1 MNQHPMNGAASP
13 FDPDPFA
20 RLRPPRLDGYATHEV
35 MNQATALVG
44 HNAFTGDRLLGEIV
58 ARDGI
63 GWARPLLADAG
74 ATVASARVADLAR
87 DANRFTPE
95 LRSHDRFGH
104 RIDEIAFHPAWHE
117 LMSLA
122 IGQGTHSLSWT
133 AGRPG
138 GHVARGMLS
147 YLWNQG
153 ESGICCP
160 LGMTYSAVPALRL
173 QPDLAALWEPFI
185 LSTRYD
191 AAAAP
196 MQRKTGGTVGMTLTE
211 KQAGSDLR
219 ATQTTAR
226 PASAQT
232 GPGAAYL
239 IDGHKWFFSVPH
251 SDLFVT
257 LARTDRGLSCFL
269 LPGWLPD
276 GSRNRL
282 VIQRLKD
289 KCGNRSNASSE
300 IEYRGALAWLVG
312 EEGQGIK
319 AALAMTHLTRLDFA
333 IGSAGLMRRALS
345 EAIHHTTAR
354 RAFQRRL
361 VDQPLMQ
368 NVVADLAV
376 EVEAATLLAFRLAR
390 AVDEEQSGDE
400 AASLLV
406 RIGTPVA
413 KYWNCKRVVGVVH
426 EALECH
432 GGNGFV
438 EEGPMARLYREA
450 PLNGIWEGSGNIIAL
465 DVLRAASR
473 SPGTVP
479 AFLDEVRRAGGGERR
494 LDRMVARLEDEL
506 RRTEEHEARARRIV
520 EKMATALQ
528 ASLLLRHAPSAVAD
542 AFCATRLEGDGG
554 AVYGSLPAGVDRHAI
569 VDRARI
575 DGGGVGDARL

>member
-1 MNQHPMNGAASP
+1 MIVA
-13 FDPDPFA
+13 DPFA
-20 RLRPPRLDGYATHEV
+20 RLPSLPADGYATHEV
-35 MNQATALVG
+35 MNQSTPLVG
-44 HNAFTGDRLLGEIV
+44 HNAFTGDRLLGEI
-58 ARDGI
+58 AGRDGI
-63 GWARPLLADAG
+63 GWSRPLLAEAG
-74 ATVASARVADLAR
+74 ATVASGRVAELAR
-87 DANRFTPE
+87 EANRHTPE

-104 RIDEIAFHPAWHE
+104 RVDEIAFHPAWHE

-122 IGQGTHSLSWT
+122 IGQGTHALSWT
-133 AGRPG
+133 AGQPG
-138 GHVARGMLS
+138 AHAARGMLS

-173 QPDLAALWEPFI
+173 QPDLAAVWEPFI
-185 LSTRYD
+185 LSTCYD
-191 AAAAP
+191 ATAAP

-219 ATQTTAR
+219 ATATTAQ
-226 PASAQT
+226 PAGARR
-232 GPGAAYL
+232 GPGEAYL
-239 IDGHKWFFSVPH
+239 VDGHKWFFSVPH
-251 SDLFVT
+251 SDVFVT

-276 GSRNRL
+276 GTRNRL
-282 VIQRLKD
+282 LIQRLKD

-300 IEYRGALAWLVG
+300 IEYRGALGWLVG

-345 EAIHHTTAR
+345 EAIHHVTSR

-368 NVVADLAV
+368 NVIADLAL

-390 AVDEEQSGDE
+390 AVDDEHAGDAE
-400 AASLLV
+400 AALLV
-406 RIGTPVA
+406 RIGTPVG

-438 EEGPMARLYREA
+438 EEGPIARLYREA

-473 SPGTVP
+473 SPQSAP
-479 AFLDEVRRAGGGERR
+479 AFLDEVRRAKGADRR
-494 LDRMVARLEDEL
+494 LDHVVARLETEL
-506 RRTEEHEARARRIV
+506 AAPEEHEARARRIV
-520 EKMATALQ
+520 EKMAIALQ
-528 ASLLLRHAPSAVAD
+528 ASLLIRHSPSAVAD
-542 AFCATRLEGDGG
+542 AFCATRLGDDGG
-554 AVYGSLPAGVDRHAI
+554 AAYGSLPAGLDQRAI
-569 VDRARI
+569 VERAR
-575 DGGGVGDARL
+575 VADA

>member
-1 MNQHPMNGAASP
+1 MTSHI
-13 FDPDPFA
+13 DVEPFA
-20 RLRPPRLDGYATHEV
+20 RLPSLPADGYATHEV
-35 MNQATALVG
+35 TNQASPLVG
-44 HNAFTGDRLLGEIV
+44 HNAFTDDRLLVEI
-58 ARDGI
+58 AGREGI
-63 GWARPLLADAG
+63 GWATPQLSETG
-74 ATVASARVADLAR
+74 ATVASARVAELAR
-87 DANRFTPE
+87 EANRHTPE

-122 IGQGTHSLSWT
+122 IGHGTHALSWT
-133 AGRPG
+133 AGKPRA
-138 GHVARGMLS
+138 HVARGMLS

-173 QPDLAALWEPFI
+173 QPDLAAAWEPFI

-191 AAAAP
+191 ATAAP
-196 MQRKTGGTVGMTLTE
+196 MHRKTGGTVGMTLTE

-219 ATQTTAR
+219 ATAATAR
-226 PASAQT
+226 PAGARR
-232 GPGAAYL
+232 GPGEAYR
-239 IDGHKWFFSVPH
+239 IDGHKWFFSAPH
-251 SDLFVT
+251 SDVFVT

-282 VIQRLKD
+282 LIQRLKD
-289 KCGNRSNASSE
+289 KCGNKSNASGE

-312 EEGQGIK
+312 DEGQGIK

-368 NVVADLAV
+368 NVIADLAL
-376 EVEAATLLAFRLAR
+376 EVEAATELAFRLAR
-390 AVDEEQSGDE
+390 AVDDEQAGDP
-400 AASLLV
+400 AAALLV

-413 KYWNCKRVVGVVH
+413 KYFNCKRAVGVVH

-432 GGNGFV
+432 GGNGFI

-450 PLNGIWEGSGNIIAL
+450 PLNGIWEGSGNVIAL

-473 SPGTVP
+473 SPQSVP
-479 AFLDEVRRAGGGERR
+479 AFLDEVRLAKGGDRH
-494 LDRMVARLEDEL
+494 LDRLIGRLEAEL
-506 RRTEEHEARARRIV
+506 AAPEEQEARARRIA
-520 EKMATALQ
+520 ERMAIALQ
-528 ASLLLRHAPSAVAD
+528 ASLMIRHSPSAVAD
-542 AFCATRLEGDGG
+542 AYCATRLGGDGG
-554 AVYGSLPAGVDRHAI
+554 AAYGSLPAGFDQRAI
-569 VDRARI
+569 VERAR
-575 DGGGVGDARL
+575 VSDAGL

>member
-1 MNQHPMNGAASP
+1 MTGQI
-13 FDPDPFA
+13 DVEPFA
-20 RLRPPRLDGYATHEV
+20 RLPSLPVDGYATHEV
-35 MNQATALVG
+35 MNQASPLVG
-44 HNAFTGDRLLGEIV
+44 HNAFADDRLLTEIAARAGIAWAGDRLTE
-58 ARDGI
+58 
-63 GWARPLLADAG
+63 AG
-74 ATVASARVADLAR
+74 ATVASARVAELAR
-87 DANRFTPE
+87 EANRHPPE

-122 IGQGTHSLSWT
+122 IGHGTHALAWT
-133 AGRPG
+133 ANRPG
-138 GHVARGMLS
+138 AHVARGVLS

-173 QPDLAALWEPFI
+173 QPDLAAVWEPFI

-219 ATQTTAR
+219 ATETTAR
-226 PASAQT
+226 PAGARR
-232 GPGAAYL
+232 GPGEAYR

-251 SDLFVT
+251 SDVFVT

-276 GSRNRL
+276 GTRNRL
-282 VIQRLKD
+282 LIQRLKD
-289 KCGNRSNASSE
+289 KCGNKSNASGE

-368 NVVADLAV
+368 NVIADLAL

-390 AVDEEQSGDE
+390 AVDDEQAGDP
-400 AASLLV
+400 AAALLV

-413 KYWNCKRVVGVVH
+413 KYFNCKRAVGVVH

-432 GGNGFV
+432 GGNGFI

-450 PLNGIWEGSGNIIAL
+450 PLNGIWEGSGNVIAL

-473 SPGTVP
+473 SPQSVP
-479 AFLDEVRRAGGGERR
+479 AFLDEVRLAKGGDRR
-494 LDRMVARLEDEL
+494 LDRLVAEIETEL
-506 RRTEEHEARARRIV
+506 AAPEEHEARARRIA
-520 EKMATALQ
+520 ERMAIALQ
-528 ASLLLRHAPSAVAD
+528 ASLLIRHSPSAVAD
-542 AFCATRLEGDGG
+542 AFCATRLAGEGG
-554 AVYGSLPAGVDRHAI
+554 AAYGSLPAGLDQRAI
-569 VDRARI
+569 VERARVSNA
-575 DGGGVGDARL
+575 GL

>member
-1 MNQHPMNGAASP
+1 MSVE
-13 FDPDPFA
+13 PFA
-20 RLRPPRLDGYATHEV
+20 RLPSLPADGYATHEV
-35 MNQATALVG
+35 MNQASPLVG
-44 HNAFTGDRLLGEIV
+44 HNAFTGDRLLTEI
-58 ARDGI
+58 AGRAGI
-63 GWARPLLADAG
+63 AWAGDRLAAAG
-74 ATVASARVADLAR
+74 ATVASARVAELAR
-87 DANRFTPE
+87 EANRHTPE

-122 IGQGTHSLSWT
+122 IGHGTHSLAWS
-133 AGRPG
+133 AAQSGA
-138 GHVARGMLS
+138 HVARGMLS

-173 QPDLAALWEPFI
+173 QPDLAAVWEPFI

-196 MQRKTGGTVGMTLTE
+196 MQRKSGGTVGMTLTE

-226 PASAQT
+226 PAGVRR
-232 GPGAAYL
+232 GPGEAYL

-257 LARTDRGLSCFL
+257 LAQTDRGLSCFL

-276 GSRNRL
+276 GTRNRL
-282 VIQRLKD
+282 LIQRLKD
-289 KCGNRSNASSE
+289 KCGNKSNASSE

-312 EEGQGIK
+312 EEGQGVK

-368 NVVADLAV
+368 NVIADLAL

-390 AVDEEQSGDE
+390 AVDDEQAGDP
-400 AASLLV
+400 AAALLV

-413 KYWNCKRVVGVVH
+413 KYFNCKRAVGVVH

-432 GGNGFV
+432 GGNGFI
-438 EEGPMARLYREA
+438 EEGPMPRLYREA
-450 PLNGIWEGSGNIIAL
+450 PLNGIWEGSGNVIAL

-473 SPGTVP
+473 SPQSVP
-479 AFLDEVRRAGGGERR
+479 AFLDEVRLAKGGDRR
-494 LDRMVARLEDEL
+494 LDRMVAGIEAEL
-506 RRTEEHEARARRIV
+506 AAPEEHEARARRIA
-520 EKMATALQ
+520 ERMAIALQ
-528 ASLLLRHAPSAVAD
+528 ASLVIRHSPSAVAD
-542 AFCATRLEGDGG
+542 AFCATRLGGDGG
-554 AVYGSLPAGVDRHAI
+554 SSYGSLPAGLDQRAI
-569 VDRARI
+569 VERAR
-575 DGGGVGDARL
+575 VSDAGL

>member
-1 MNQHPMNGAASP
+1 MTGHI
-13 FDPDPFA
+13 DVEPFA
-20 RLRPPRLDGYATHEV
+20 RLPSLPVDGYATHEV
-35 MNQATALVG
+35 MNQGSPLVG
-44 HNAFTGDRLLGEIV
+44 HNAFTDDRLLMEIAGRAGIAWAGDRLDE
-58 ARDGI
+58 
-63 GWARPLLADAG
+63 AG
-74 ATVASARVADLAR
+74 ATVASARVAELAR
-87 DANRFTPE
+87 EANRHTPE

-122 IGQGTHSLSWT
+122 IGQGTHALSWT
-133 AGRPG
+133 AGKPG
-138 GHVARGMLS
+138 AHVARGLLS

-173 QPDLAALWEPFI
+173 QPDLAAVWEPFI

-196 MQRKTGGTVGMTLTE
+196 MQRKSGGTVGMTLTE

-226 PASAQT
+226 PAGARR
-232 GPGAAYL
+232 GPGEAYL

-251 SDLFVT
+251 SDVFVT

-276 GSRNRL
+276 GTRNRL
-282 VIQRLKD
+282 LIQRLKD

-312 EEGQGIK
+312 EEGLGIK

-333 IGSAGLMRRALS
+333 IGSAGLMRRAMS

-368 NVVADLAV
+368 NVIADLAV

-390 AVDEEQSGDE
+390 AVDDEQAGD
-400 AASLLV
+400 AAAALLV

-438 EEGPMARLYREA
+438 EDGPMARLYREA
-450 PLNGIWEGSGNIIAL
+450 PLNGIWEGSGNVIAL

-473 SPGTVP
+473 SPQSVP
-479 AFLDEVRRAGGGERR
+479 AFLDEVRQAKGGDRR
-494 LDRMVARLEDEL
+494 LDRMIDGLEAEL
-506 RRTEEHEARARRIV
+506 ANPQEHEARARRIV
-520 EKMATALQ
+520 ERMAVCLQ
-528 ASLLLRHAPSAVAD
+528 ASLVIRHSPQAVAD
-542 AFCATRLEGDGG
+542 AFCATRLDGDGG
-554 AVYGSLPAGVDRHAI
+554 AAYGSLPAGLDQRAI
-569 VDRARI
+569 VERARVSHA
-575 DGGGVGDARL
+575 GL